1 MKTLNIFQL
10 RGMSRHAVDSYMVD
24 NDYKIYDIDFNE
36 KIPSLSEVTYKH
48 SGILDLRI
56 KVSYNNNIVYKIIF
70 C

>member
-1 MKTLNIFQL
+1 
-10 RGMSRHAVDSYMVD
+10 MSRSVIDSYMVD

-48 SGILDLRI
+48 SGILDLKI
-56 KVSYNNNIVYKIIF
+56 KISYNDNIVYKIIF

>member
-10 RGMSRHAVDSYMVD
+10 RGMSRSVIDSYMVD

-48 SGILDLRI
+48 SGILDLKI
-56 KVSYNNNIVYKIIF
+56 KISYNDNIVYKIIF

>member
-10 RGMSRHAVDSYMVD
+10 RGMSRGVIDSYMVD

-48 SGILDLRI
+48 NGILDLRI
-56 KVSYNNNIVYKIIF
+56 KVSYNNNIVYNIIF